1 MGKQLTKIMAKTV
14 QVTQKTVNTI
24 CRTHELITWVKV
36 FFWTKTENVL
46 PLNVGY
52 TVIDE
57 GREVKI

>member
-1 MGKQLTKIMAKTV
+1 MAKTV

-24 CRTHELITWVKV
+24 GRTHELITWVKV

-57 GREVKI
+57 GCEVKI